1 MADMNYAGIIRAA
14 TSLNQCEKYADGSDK
29 YEIAGKLI
37 IYFNNEPAAESVEIP
52 IIFDGVFDCGKV
64 RRNGVI
70 IIGRNGRCRRE
81 YEEAQVYD

>member
-1 MADMNYAGIIRAA
+1 MADINYAGIIKAA
-14 TSLNQCEKYADGSDK
+14 TSLNQYEKYEDGSDK

-52 IIFDGVFDCGKV
+52 IIFEGVYDCGKV
-64 RRNGVI
+64 KKNGVI